1 MAWCQGFPSLSGP
14 LLRVS
19 LSLGASLPGAA
30 RRGSAVGYFNE
41 RCQGLQ
47 RGEEAEGA
55 AERSLAKLGLGRRG
69 LARRCSSAAAARSSP
84 AGTSAP
90 FRIRSQRLFPALCP
104 SFLSSSSSL
113 CLPAFICARWGK
125 GGDQGTEPVAGGF
138 GLSRCRVPPHRIGSG
153 GADPHVTPLNP
164 HCAGS

>member
-1 MAWCQGFPSLSGP
+1 MDLAHGMLLGGESRFEMSAGTERASGQGSPSLSGS

-19 LSLGASLPGAA
+19 VSLGASPPEAA

-69 LARRCSSAAAARSSP
+69 PARRCSSAAAARSSP

-90 FRIRSQRLFPALCP
+90 LRIRSQRLFPALCP
-104 SFLSSSSSL
+104 PFLSSSSSP
-113 CLPAFICARWGK
+113 CFPAFICAQWGK
-125 GGDQGTEPVAGGF
+125 GGDGGR
-138 GLSRCRVPPHRIGSG
+138 SP
-153 GADPHVTPLNP
+153 
-164 HCAGS
+164 